1 MKVLKTAMTGN
12 YTTGEIIQF
21 STNVT
26 YVYNESNTE
35 ALKLKARVD
44 ALIQATSVLD
54 EVFLTPTGT
63 EKSGDVRQVNIDRR
77 DAVTSLQYYLK
88 SFTKSKDEAKRKGAE
103 SLLKNLKTN
112 CKNFTSASYQ
122 DRTAQVNAMHKDWTT
137 ENNLKE
143 AIILLGVTER
153 LEELKNLNDEFD
165 ALFLSNSRTL
175 KPNSGIPEKR
185 AAVLDAYRLLIR
197 DTEAFSF
204 VADDKTPYQNLIKEV
219 NNVITRYNAPVKQ
232 RKAMRKSNP
241 KETAGTVLNAKQNNT
256 GSNPKDSEE

>member
-1 MKVLKTAMTGN
+1 MKVLKNAMTGN

-21 STNVT
+21 STNVS
-26 YVYNESNTE
+26 YVYNESDTE
-35 ALKLKARVD
+35 ALKLKDRVD

-54 EVFLTPTGT
+54 EVFLTPAGT
-63 EKSGDVRQVNIDRR
+63 EKSGDVKQVNIDRR
-77 DAVTSLQYYLK
+77 DVMTGLNYYLR
-88 SFTKSKDEAKRKGAE
+88 SFTKSKDEAKKNAADV
-103 SLLKNLKTN
+103 LLKNIKTN
-112 CKNFTSASYQ
+112 CKKINSISYQ
-122 DRTAQVNAMHKDWTT
+122 DRTAQVNALHKDWTT
-137 ENNLKE
+137 ETNLKE

-175 KPNSGIPEKR
+175 KPNSGILEKR

-204 VADDKTPYQNLIKEV
+204 VAEDKTPYQNLIREV

-232 RKAMRKSNP
+232 RKAIRKSNQ
-241 KETAGTVLNAKQNNT
+241 KETAGTVLNTKQNNT

>member
-54 EVFLTPTGT
+54 EVFLTPAGT
-63 EKSGDVRQVNIDRR
+63 EKSGDVKQVNIDRR
-77 DAVTSLQYYLK
+77 DVMTGLNYYLR
-88 SFTKSKDEAKRKGAE
+88 SFTKSKDEAKRKAADV
-103 SLLKNLKTN
+103 LLKNIKTN
-112 CKNFTSASYQ
+112 CKKINSISYQ

-143 AIILLGVTER
+143 AIILLGVTDR

-241 KETAGTVLNAKQNNT
+241 KETTGTVLNAKQNNT